1 MDAKGETPV
10 PQGPGEWVDDR
21 LEAERAEQVLA
32 CLRGCLGHDMANH
45 LVAIQGLVHILEME
59 EGERLNAASKD
70 YLRRI
75 RNVTERVANLV
86 RTLAD
91 ICRDGRDTQLPE
103 SQSLVQTAREVA
115 TEVTRLLSGRAGDYD
130 FPETPFFLTVSRAA
144 LRRVL
149 LQLLKNAVQASR
161 DGERVRIEI
170 GVDESATCRQFWI
183 ADHGRSLPAEALGR
197 LREFFSGK
205 PWTGPGNG
213 LGLMIVRQT
222 VDRWGGRVLVD
233 SEPGRGTVF
242 TVSLPRVA
250 QAPR

>member
-1 MDAKGETPV
+1 MDVKGETPV
-10 PQGPGEWVDDR
+10 SRGPGEQVNDR

-32 CLRGCLGHDMANH
+32 CLRSCLGHDMANH
-45 LVAIQGLVHILEME
+45 LVAIQGLLHILETE
-59 EGERLNAASKD
+59 EGARLSAASKA
-70 YLRRI
+70 YLQRI
-75 RNVTERVANLV
+75 RNVAERVATLA

-115 TEVTRLLSGRAGDYD
+115 TEVTPLFSGGAIQYD
-130 FPETPFFLTVSRAA
+130 FPEVPFFLTVSRGA

-149 LQLLKNAVQASR
+149 LQLLKNAVQAGR
-161 DGERVRIEI
+161 DGERARIEI
-170 GVDESATCRQFWI
+170 GVGESDSCRQFWI
-183 ADHGRSLPAEALGR
+183 ADHGRGLPADALGR

-222 VDRWGGRVLVD
+222 VDRWGGQVLVD

-242 TVSLPRVA
+242 TVRLPRVA